1 MSDQLKNSL
10 SDGAPLAV
18 CVYDCDLDY
27 GQPGEELAPICFR
40 VCCAFAAMRWGNSSE
55 GFSGPPPYVIR
66 PFRKAS

>member
-1 MSDQLKNSL
+1 MSDQSKTDQ

-27 GQPGEELAPICFR
+27 GQSGEELAPICFR
-40 VCCAFAAMRWGNSSE
+40 VCCAFAAMRWGNSTE